1 MVEGERVRITSPQP
15 SLFLLS
21 VWKEAGEQTSVE
33 LDVNSRPSLLPSLTT
48 VEPCESCRACP
59 NIYKHSPG
67 ALPTWLCGQIHWKRL
82 GGGCRLGGTSQI
94 PNKHGLCGGN
104 QTYRNFPRNT
114 PHPRMLIRALL
125 IIRKSWKYL
134 KCPSTGDW
142 LGEVS
147 YIRAGRGKPCTDMGN
162 MPTLYYLAER
172 KRKE

>member
-1 MVEGERVRITSPQP
+1 MFPKTFPYMVEGERVRITSPQP

-82 GGGCRLGGTSQI
+82 GGGG
-94 PNKHGLCGGN
+94 
-104 QTYRNFPRNT
+104 
-114 PHPRMLIRALL
+114 A
-125 IIRKSWKYL
+125 
-134 KCPSTGDW
+134 D
-142 LGEVS
+142 LGEPLKFQISTAFVEA
-147 YIRAGRGKPCTDMGN
+147 IR
-162 MPTLYYLAER
+162 PTEIFLEIPHIQGCSSGHCL
-172 KRKE
+172 